1 MTTLRTAVPG
11 VTITE
16 TGLLVPEIADVLAG
30 RLTDLDTALGGGMNQ
45 SLTSPQG
52 QMASSEAEIIA
63 EMQDK
68 LLCLFNQMNPD
79 FSAGRFQDGIGR
91 IYFMERIPGRG
102 TLVTVQCT
110 GAVGAKIPAGS
121 MAEDIH
127 GYQYL
132 SVNEEII
139 GPTGVVDVIFQNT
152 VNGPIACGSHELTQ
166 IYRAVPGWDSVS
178 NAAPGV
184 QGNEVES
191 RTAFETR
198 RRQSVSRNAQ
208 NVDAAVLAELLAT
221 PGVVDAW
228 VWSNRESVTV
238 TKGATAYPVKPKS
251 IFISVYGGANDDVA
265 QAIFTRAFPGVD
277 FNGDVSIS
285 VEQREGYE
293 PPYPTYIIG
302 WLKAAPKRVYFTVN
316 VEQSD
321 TLPADAES
329 EIRGAMLRTFN
340 GEDGKNPRARIGSLI
355 GVGRY
360 YSAVTALDDINVTS
374 ISVSL
379 DGSTW
384 HTGVTMGI
392 DQMPTLQSSDIAVV
406 VA

>member
-30 RLTDLDTALGGGMNQ
+30 RLTDLDTALGGGMGK

-79 FSAGRFQDGIGR
+79 FSTGRFQDGIGR

-102 TLVTVQCT
+102 TLVTAQCS
-110 GAVGAKIPAGS
+110 GAVDAKIPAGS
-121 MAEDIH
+121 MAEDVH
-127 GYQYL
+127 GYQYT
-132 SVNEEII
+132 SVNDEVI
-139 GPTGVVDVIFQNT
+139 GPSGVVDVVFQNT
-152 VNGPIACGSHELTQ
+152 VTGAIACGGRELTQ

-184 QGNEVES
+184 QGNDVES
-191 RTAFETR
+191 RAAFETR

-208 NVDAAVLAELLAT
+208 NIDAAVLAEILAT

-228 VWSNRESVTV
+228 VWSNREAVPV
-238 TKGATAYPVKPKS
+238 AKGTTAYQVKPKS

-277 FNGDVSIS
+277 FNGDVSVT

-293 PPYPTYIIG
+293 PPYPTYVID
-302 WLKAAPKRVYFTVN
+302 WLRAVPTRVYFTVN
-316 VEQSD
+316 VENSE
-321 TLPADAES
+321 TLPADAGT
-329 EIRGAMLRTFN
+329 EIRQTMLRTFN
-340 GEDGKNPRARIGSLI
+340 GEDGKNSRARIGSLI

-360 YSAVTALDDINVTS
+360 YSSVTALDDINVTS
-374 ISVSL
+374 ITVSL

-392 DQMPTLQSSDIAVV
+392 DQMPTLQDSDIAVV
-406 VA
+406 VS

>member
-16 TGLLVPEIADVLAG
+16 TGVLVPEIADVLAG
-30 RLTDLDTALGGGMNQ
+30 RLTDLDAALGGGMNQ

-52 QMASSEAEIIA
+52 QIASSEAEIIA

-91 IYFMERIPGRG
+91 FYFMERIPGRG
-102 TLVTVQCT
+102 TLVTAQCT

-121 MAEDIH
+121 MAEDVH

-132 SVNEEII
+132 SVNEEVI
-139 GPTGVVDVIFQNT
+139 GPSGIVDVVFQNT
-152 VNGPIACGSHELTQ
+152 VNGAIACGSNELTQ
-166 IYRAVPGWDSVS
+166 VYRAVPGWDAVS
-178 NAAPGV
+178 NAAPGI
-184 QGNEVES
+184 QGNDVES
-191 RTAFETR
+191 RAAFETR
-198 RRQSVSRNAQ
+198 RRQSVSRNAK
-208 NVDAAVLAELLAT
+208 NVDAAVLAEVLAV

-238 TKGATAYPVKPKS
+238 AKGTTAYPVKPKS

-277 FNGDVSIS
+277 FNGEITVS
-285 VEQREGYE
+285 VEQRDGYE
-293 PPYPTYIIG
+293 PPYPTYVIG
-302 WLKAAPKRVYFTVN
+302 WLRAVLTRVHFTVN
-316 VEQSD
+316 IENSE
-321 TLPADAES
+321 TLPADAET
-329 EIRGAMLRTFN
+329 EIRQAMLSTFN

-360 YSAVTALDDINVTS
+360 YSSVTALDDINVTS
-374 ISVSL
+374 ITVSL

-384 HTGVTMGI
+384 GAGVTMGI
-392 DQMPTLQSSDIAVV
+392 DQMPTLQGSDIAVV
-406 VA
+406 VT